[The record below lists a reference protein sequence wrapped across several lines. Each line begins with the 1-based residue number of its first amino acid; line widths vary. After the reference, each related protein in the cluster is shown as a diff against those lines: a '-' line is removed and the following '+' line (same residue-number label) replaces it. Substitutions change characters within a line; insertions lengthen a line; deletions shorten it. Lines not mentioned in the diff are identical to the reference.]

1 MKNINRIF
9 LLGDSW
15 IEGQGTYSEFNENE
29 NLVLTEPTIPFGED
43 KGFGKDDKTISGWR
57 KKNSWNLFFK
67 EKYGLA
73 DSQIINYGSQGSD
86 NYTMFEIFNKRFTSF
101 IDTDLI
107 LFGFTSKYRDN
118 SRAINFSFGN
128 LINNN
133 NPILSQLSFEKQAI
147 FGEENGRINKEHL
160 SGLSKIEREV
170 SEEYMRDHL
179 ISVFDETVHENIAQ
193 SNYLFY
199 EKWCKA
205 HGINILFFDLF
216 ESYVDKKFVNELYEV
231 DKTKYITYNDKSYW
245 QKLVDYELEN
255 YRPDT
260 KYSIWECG
268 HTFPCKFEYANEG
281 KSKKLVL
288 KNGYNDSK
296 IWHPNQ
302 HGYKVMFDDITINH
316 VDTKYKLTPQLI

>member
-1 MKNINRIF
+1 MSKKKINRIF

-15 IEGQGTYSEFNENE
+15 IEGQGTYSEITEDF
-29 NLVLTEPTIPFGED
+29 VLIEPNIPFGDD
-43 KGFGKDDKTISGWR
+43 KGFGKDEKTISGWR

-67 EKYGLA
+67 EKYGLD
-73 DSQIINYGSQGSD
+73 DSQIINYGSQGKD
-86 NYTMFEIFNKRFTSF
+86 NYSSFELFNKRFTSF

-118 SRAINFSFGN
+118 SRAMNFGFET

-160 SGLSKIEREV
+160 SGLSKIEREI
-170 SEEYMRDHL
+170 SEEYIRDHL

-231 DKTKYITYNDKSYW
+231 DKTKYITYNDKPYW

-255 YRPDT
+255 YRPDA

-268 HTFPCKFEYANEG
+268 HTFPCKFEYAKGG

-288 KNGYNDSK
+288 KNGYKDSE

-316 VDTKYKLTPQLI
+316 VDTQYKLTPQLI

>member
-1 MKNINRIF
+1 MKNINRVF
-9 LLGDSW
+9 LFGDSW
-15 IEGQGTYSEFNENE
+15 IEGQGTYSEITEDF
-29 NLVLTEPTIPFGED
+29 VLIEPNIPFGDD
-43 KGFGKDDKTISGWR
+43 KGFGKDEKTISGWR

-67 EKYGLA
+67 EKYGLD

-107 LFGFTSKYRDN
+107 LFGFTSKYRDPARHYGFE
-118 SRAINFSFGN
+118 SVLESG
-128 LINNN
+128 
-133 NPILSQLSFEKQAI
+133 NPILYGLTYEKIAL
-147 FGEENGRINKEHL
+147 FGEETDRINKEHL
-160 SGLSKIEREV
+160 SELSKIEREV
-170 SEEYMRDHL
+170 TEEYMRDYL
-179 ISVFDETVHENIAQ
+179 ISIYDESFWERIAQ

-199 EKWCKA
+199 EKLCKA
-205 HGINILFFDLF
+205 HGINVLFFDLF

-288 KNGYNDSK
+288 KNGYKDSE

-302 HGYKVMFDDITINH
+302 HGYKVMFDDITTHI
-316 VDTKYKLTPQLI
+316 DEKYHLSVILNEK